1 MTKVVLVTGCASG
14 IGYAQAR
21 YFLSQGY
28 HVYGVDKSDKPD
40 LNGNFHFIKLDLSSE
55 LSPLFK
61 VVPSVDILCN
71 TAGILDAYK
80 PLLDVSD
87 EEVEHLFDI
96 NFLRR

>member
-1 MTKVVLVTGCASG
+1 MLVGLVVHRPA
-14 IGYAQAR
+14 I
-21 YFLSQGY
+21 FLRQGY

-96 NFLRR
+96 NFYDGEVNTSLS